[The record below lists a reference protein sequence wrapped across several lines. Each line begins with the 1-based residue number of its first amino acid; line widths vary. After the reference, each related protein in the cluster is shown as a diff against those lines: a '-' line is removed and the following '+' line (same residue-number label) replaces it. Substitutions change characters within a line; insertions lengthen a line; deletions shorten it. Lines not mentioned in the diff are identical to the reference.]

1 MTKRGFIR
9 FLFISDVDPAD
20 GKGHAAK
27 QYLVKNDIIE
37 VFIFYIAVIGMLRQ
51 GVGVKSREKFADFL
65 IGWSLNILLN

>member
-37 VFIFYIAVIGMLRQ
+37 VFIFYIAVIGMLRHPCSCSRLDLKC
-51 GVGVKSREKFADFL
+51 VGEKFPTPRTDVF
-65 IGWSLNILLN
+65 